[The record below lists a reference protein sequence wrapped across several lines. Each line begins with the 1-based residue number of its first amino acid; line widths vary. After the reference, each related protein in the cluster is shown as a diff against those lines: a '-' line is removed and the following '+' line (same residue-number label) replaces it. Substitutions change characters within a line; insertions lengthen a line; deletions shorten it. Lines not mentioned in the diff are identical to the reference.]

1 MNGGPDQKKSF
12 QELKEAIANAVTLR
26 YPDPNAPFKLYTDAS
41 EVGIG
46 AVLTQ
51 EGDEDGER
59 PVCFLSRRLQASEH
73 NYATV
78 EKELLAEVYALKK
91 LRKYQFDL
99 YTDNAAVRYL
109 FQKAEPNQRLQRW
122 ILAIQEFRL
131 KVHHLPEKQNVVA
144 DVLSR
149 YPPARMTAT
158 DEEDVLEGM
167 YSAWLMEDSP
177 LECWLMDI
185 WKYVKS
191 PQDHDWVTDDLRKRA
206 AKYRLDEC
214 GILFQG
220 ATN

>member
-1 MNGGPDQKKSF
+1 M
-12 QELKEAIANAVTLR
+12 KEAIANAVTLR

-46 AVLTQ
+46 AVLTR

-131 KVHHLPEKQNVVA
+131 KVHHLPGKQNVVA

-167 YSAWLMEDSP
+167 YSAWLM
-177 LECWLMDI
+177 DI

-191 PQDHDWVTDDLRKRA
+191 PQDHDWVTDDLRKRS
-206 AKYRLDEC
+206 KISV
-214 GILFQG
+214 G
-220 ATN
+220 